1 MTNEQIER
9 IAKTYADSVQM
20 LLTRAE
26 YKAVRKRNASP
37 EYETCDAVADFLDHE
52 QLLLDV
58 AKQVLGREVNL
69 DSESDLGGLCD
80 AHNKSIETY
89 LTERAEQ

>member
-9 IAKTYADSVQM
+9 IAKTYADSVKM

-26 YKAVRKRNASP
+26 FKTVRKRNATP
-37 EYETCDAVADFLDHE
+37 DYETCDAVADFLDHE

-58 AKQVLGREVNL
+58 AAQVLGRDVNL
-69 DSESDLGGLCD
+69 GDEGDLGGLCD

-89 LTERAEQ
+89 LTEGA

>member
-26 YKAVRKRNASP
+26 FKTVRKRNASP
-37 EYETCDAVADFLDHE
+37 EYETCDAVADFMDNE

-58 AKQVLGREVNL
+58 AKQVLGRDVELGN
-69 DSESDLGGLCD
+69 DADLGGLCD

-89 LTERAEQ
+89 LTEGA